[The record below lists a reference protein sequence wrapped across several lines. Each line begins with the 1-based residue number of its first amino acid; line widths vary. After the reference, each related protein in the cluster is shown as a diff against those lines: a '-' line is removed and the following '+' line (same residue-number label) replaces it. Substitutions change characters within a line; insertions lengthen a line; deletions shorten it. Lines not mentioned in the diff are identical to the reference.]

1 MLTDEDNAAV
11 TITLPSVQGKGDIY
25 ALSRARFFSMTSVAA
40 RLPLYASLTR
50 LDKPVGTLLLLW
62 PTLSALWIA
71 ADGTPRPLLVAIFVI
86 GTFLMRSAGCAINDA
101 ADAQYDAHVK
111 RTADRVV
118 ARGLVSR
125 REAMAVALTLAV
137 CAALLLPF
145 LNLAAVQL
153 ALIAVV
159 IAATYPLA
167 KRFIPIPQLYLG
179 VAFSFGIPMAF
190 AAVSGTV
197 PAVGW
202 SLMLA
207 NAFWVLAYDTEYA
220 MVDRDDDL
228 RLGIRSSAIF
238 FGRFD
243 VIAVMASYFAF
254 VSLLVIVGGMIDAGW
269 PFYAGCAIA
278 AALAGYHF
286 VLIRTRTRDGCMRA
300 FRHNNWVGA
309 AIFAGTVVD
318 VALR

>member
-1 MLTDEDNAAV
+1 M
-11 TITLPSVQGKGDIY
+11 P
-25 ALSRARFFSMTSVAA
+25 SVAA

-62 PTLSALWIA
+62 PTLTALWIA
-71 ADGTPRPLLVAIFVI
+71 SDGAPNAMLVAIFVA

-101 ADAQYDAHVK
+101 ADARFDAHVK
-111 RTADRVV
+111 RTANRVV
-118 ARGLVSR
+118 ARGLVSQ
-125 REAMAVALTLAV
+125 REALAVA
-137 CAALLLPF
+137 AALAIGAAVLLPF
-145 LNLAAVQL
+145 LNAAAVQL
-153 ALIAVV
+153 AFIAVV

-190 AAVSGTV
+190 AAVLGTV
-197 PAVGW
+197 PVIGW
-202 SLMLA
+202 LLMLA

-228 RLGIRSSAIF
+228 RLGIKSSAIF

-243 VIAVMASYFAF
+243 VAAVMASYGAF
-254 VSLLVIVGGMIDAGW
+254 LALLVVIGRMIGAGW

-278 AALAGYHF
+278 AALAALPLHADSHPF
-286 VLIRTRTRDGCMRA
+286 SRWLS
-300 FRHNNWVGA
+300 
-309 AIFAGTVVD
+309 AGVS
-318 VALR
+318 A

>member
-1 MLTDEDNAAV
+1 M
-11 TITLPSVQGKGDIY
+11 P
-25 ALSRARFFSMTSVAA
+25 SVAA

-62 PTLSALWIA
+62 PTLTALWIA
-71 ADGTPRPLLVAIFVI
+71 AEGSPNAVLVAIFVA

-101 ADAQYDAHVK
+101 ADARFDSHVK

-125 REAMAVALTLAV
+125 REALAVAVVLAIG
-137 CAALLLPF
+137 AAVLLPF
-145 LNLAAVQL
+145 LNTAAVQL
-153 ALIAVV
+153 AFVAVV

-167 KRFIPIPQLYLG
+167 KRFIPIPQLFLG

-190 AAVSGTV
+190 AAVLGTV

-202 SLMLA
+202 LLMLA
-207 NAFWVLAYDTEYA
+207 NAFWVIAYDTEYA

-228 RLGIRSSAIF
+228 RIGIKSSAIF

-243 VIAVMASYFAF
+243 VIAVVASYIVFL
-254 VSLLVIVGGMIDAGW
+254 SLLVIIGSMMSAGW
-269 PFYAGCAIA
+269 AFYAGCAVA
-278 AALAGYHF
+278 AAFATYH
-286 VLIRTRTRDGCMRA
+286 VVWIRTRTRDGCMRA

-309 AIFAGTVVD
+309 AIFAGTAVD
-318 VALR
+318 YALR

>member
-1 MLTDEDNAAV
+1 M
-11 TITLPSVQGKGDIY
+11 P
-25 ALSRARFFSMTSVAA
+25 SVAA

-62 PTLSALWIA
+62 PTLTALWIA
-71 ADGTPRPLLVAIFVI
+71 ADGAPGALLVAIFVA

-101 ADAQYDAHVK
+101 ADARFDSHVK

-125 REAMAVALTLAV
+125 SEAVAV
-137 CAALLLPF
+137 GAALAIGAAVLLPF
-145 LNLAAVQL
+145 LNAAAVQL
-153 ALIAVV
+153 AFVAVV

-190 AAVSGTV
+190 AAVLGNV
-197 PAVGW
+197 PAIGW
-202 SLMLA
+202 LLMLA
-207 NAFWVLAYDTEYA
+207 NAFWVIAYDTEYA

-228 RLGIRSSAIF
+228 RIGIKSSAIF

-243 VIAVMASYFAF
+243 VLAVMASYIAF
-254 VSLLVIVGGMIDAGW
+254 LSLLVLIGSRIGAGW
-269 PFYAGCAIA
+269 AFYAGCAVA
-278 AALAGYHF
+278 AACVIDHF

-309 AIFAGTVVD
+309 AIFAGTAVD
-318 VALR
+318 YALR

>member
-1 MLTDEDNAAV
+1 M
-11 TITLPSVQGKGDIY
+11 P
-25 ALSRARFFSMTSVAA
+25 SVAA

-62 PTLSALWIA
+62 PTLTALWIA
-71 ADGTPRPLLVAIFVI
+71 ADGSPSAVLVAIFVA

-101 ADAQYDAHVK
+101 ADARFDSHVK

-125 REAMAVALTLAV
+125 SEALAV
-137 CAALLLPF
+137 GAALAIGAAVLLPF
-145 LNLAAVQL
+145 LNSAAVQL
-153 ALIAVV
+153 AFVAVV

-190 AAVSGTV
+190 AAVLGTV
-197 PAVGW
+197 PMIGW
-202 SLMLA
+202 LLMLA
-207 NAFWVLAYDTEYA
+207 NASWVIAYDTEYA

-228 RLGIRSSAIF
+228 RIGIKSSAIF

-243 VIAVMASYFAF
+243 VIAVMASYIAF
-254 VSLLVIVGGMIDAGW
+254 LSLLVIIGSIISARW
-269 PFYAGCAIA
+269 AFYAGCAVA
-278 AALAGYHF
+278 AACVIYHF
-286 VLIRTRTRDGCMRA
+286 VLIRMRSRDGCMRA

-309 AIFAGTVVD
+309 AVFVGTAVD
-318 VALR
+318 YALR

>member
-1 MLTDEDNAAV
+1 
-11 TITLPSVQGKGDIY
+11 
-25 ALSRARFFSMTSVAA
+25 MTFIAA

-62 PTLSALWIA
+62 PTLTALWIA
-71 ADGTPRPLLVAIFVI
+71 ADGTPSTLLVVVFVT
-86 GTFLMRSAGCAINDA
+86 GTFLMRSAGCAVNDA
-101 ADAQYDAHVK
+101 ADAHYDAHVK

-125 REAMAVALTLAV
+125 REAIGVAVALAA
-137 CAALLLPF
+137 CAALLLPL
-145 LNLAAVQL
+145 LNAAAVRL
-153 ALIAVV
+153 AFIAVA

-190 AAVSGTV
+190 AAVSGSV
-197 PAVGW
+197 PTVGW
-202 SLMLA
+202 LLMLA
-207 NAFWVLAYDTEYA
+207 NAFWVIAYDTEYA

-228 RLGIRSSAIF
+228 RLGLKSSAIF

-243 VIAVMASYFAF
+243 VLAVMASYGAF
-254 VSLLVIVGGMIDAGW
+254 LSLLVLIGGMINAGW
-269 PFYAGCAIA
+269 PFYAGCAVA

-286 VLIRTRTRDGCMRA
+286 LLIRDRSREGCLRA

-309 AIFAGTVVD
+309 AVFAGAVLD
-318 VALR
+318 HALRI

>member
-1 MLTDEDNAAV
+1 MMAVKDNAAV
-11 TITLPSVQGKGDIY
+11 TITLPSVQGKEDVY
-25 ALSRARFFSMTSVAA
+25 ALSRERFLSVTSVAA

-62 PTLSALWIA
+62 PTLTALWIA
-71 ADGTPRPLLVAIFVI
+71 ADGTPLPLLVAIFVL
-86 GTFLMRSAGCAINDA
+86 GTFLMRSAGCAVNDA

-118 ARGLVSR
+118 ARGLISR
-125 REAMAVALTLAV
+125 REAMGVAITLAV

-145 LNLAAVQL
+145 LNASAVQL
-153 ALIAVV
+153 AFIAVA

-167 KRFIPIPQLYLG
+167 KRFFPIPQLYLG
-179 VAFSFGIPMAF
+179 IAFSFGIPMAF
-190 AAVSGTV
+190 AAVLGKV

-202 SLMLA
+202 LLMLA

-228 RLGIRSSAIF
+228 RLGIKSSAIF

-254 VSLLVIVGGMIDAGW
+254 LSLLPIVGGMIDAGW

-278 AALAGYHF
+278 AALTGYHF
-286 VLIRTRTRDGCMRA
+286 VLIRSRSREGCMRA
-300 FRHNNWVGA
+300 FRNNNWVGA

-318 VALR
+318 FALR

>member
-1 MLTDEDNAAV
+1 M
-11 TITLPSVQGKGDIY
+11 P
-25 ALSRARFFSMTSVAA
+25 SVAA

-62 PTLSALWIA
+62 PTLTALWIA
-71 ADGTPRPLLVAIFVI
+71 ADGAPSAALVAIFVA

-101 ADAQYDAHVK
+101 ADARFDSHVK

-118 ARGLVSR
+118 ARGLISR
-125 REAMAVALTLAV
+125 SEALAV
-137 CAALLLPF
+137 GAALAIGAAVLLPF
-145 LNLAAVQL
+145 LNAAAVQL
-153 ALIAVV
+153 ALVSVV

-190 AAVSGTV
+190 AAVLGAV
-197 PAVGW
+197 PTIGW
-202 SLMLA
+202 LLMLA
-207 NAFWVLAYDTEYA
+207 NAFWVIAYDTEYA

-228 RLGIRSSAIF
+228 RIGIKSSAIF

-243 VIAVMASYFAF
+243 VIAVMASYIAF
-254 VSLLVIVGGMIDAGW
+254 LSLLVIIGSMINAGW
-269 PFYAGCAIA
+269 AFYAGCAVA
-278 AALAGYHF
+278 AACVVYHF
-286 VLIRTRTRDGCMRA
+286 VLIQTRARDSCMRA

-309 AIFAGTVVD
+309 AVFVGTAID
-318 VALR
+318 YALR